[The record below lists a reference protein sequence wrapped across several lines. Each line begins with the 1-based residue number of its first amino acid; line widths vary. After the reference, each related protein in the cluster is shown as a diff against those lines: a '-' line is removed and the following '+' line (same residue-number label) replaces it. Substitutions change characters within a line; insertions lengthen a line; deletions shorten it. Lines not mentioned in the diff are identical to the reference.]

1 VAEIHFPV
9 GTLGLGDG
17 FNWWAIAG
25 HSAIRGIVVSQFLE
39 IIRYIAQSLG
49 AISPPWRSGSRSSST
64 GAAQMGPLNSG
75 PSNRGLG

>member
-39 IIRYIAQSLG
+39 IIRYDGEDEMRPRASKAPG
-49 AISPPWRSGSRSSST
+49 
-64 GAAQMGPLNSG
+64 
-75 PSNRGLG
+75 